1 MSNQKEKFKFVND
14 INEEPE
20 FLVSENEEPEFLV
33 SEDEELSFEDEV
45 KEVLD
50 REKKAKKQ
58 KRKKYLL
65 AALVMFIISVLLFG
79 FGLLWQWEISLMA
92 IGDALWLAFA
102 IELTVAWILFVY
114 NHNILSPMIHGL
126 KSFSLMIVGKRP
138 KMDYYTYMKKIQDDP
153 ISSFY
158 FIVVFISAG
167 ILLIPALITLFILI

>member
-1 MSNQKEKFKFVND
+1 MSNVKDKLKFVND
-14 INEEPE
+14 YVEDKT
-20 FLVSENEEPEFLV
+20 FLVPEEEMTF
-33 SEDEELSFEDEV
+33 EEEV
-45 KEVLD
+45 KDALE
-50 REKKAKKQ
+50 REKLAKKK
-58 KRKKYLL
+58 KRKKYYL
-65 AALVMFIISVLLFG
+65 AALIMFIISLLLFG
-79 FGLLWQWEISLMA
+79 FGLLWQWDLSLMA

-153 ISSFY
+153 IPSFY
-158 FIVVFISAG
+158 YIVVFISAG

>member
-1 MSNQKEKFKFVND
+1 MSNQKDKFKLVND
-14 INEEPE
+14 QIDEPE
-20 FLVSENEEPEFLV
+20 FLVPEEETP
-33 SEDEELSFEDEV
+33 SFEDEV
-45 KEVLD
+45 KDAIE
-50 REKKAKKQ
+50 REKQAKRK

-65 AALVMFIISVLLFG
+65 AALIMFIISLLLFG

-126 KSFSLMIVGKRP
+126 KSFSLMIIGKRP
-138 KMDYYTYMKKIQDDP
+138 KMDYYSYMKKIQDDP
-153 ISSFY
+153 IPSFY

>member
-1 MSNQKEKFKFVND
+1 MSNVKDKLKFVND
-14 INEEPE
+14 HVEDKT
-20 FLVSENEEPEFLV
+20 FLVPEEEMTFK
-33 SEDEELSFEDEV
+33 EEV
-45 KEVLD
+45 KDALE
-50 REKKAKKQ
+50 REKLAKKK
-58 KRKKYLL
+58 KRKKYYL
-65 AALVMFIISVLLFG
+65 AALIMFIISLLLFG
-79 FGLLWQWEISLMA
+79 FGLLWQWDLSLMA

-153 ISSFY
+153 IPSFY
-158 FIVVFISAG
+158 YIVVFISAG